1 MIRGPSG
8 GGKTTL
14 LNVVGTI
21 DSATKG
27 DLSIIKFIKIH
38 NEYMNFQES
47 SEKKLMQSQVI
58 NFYRICV
65 WRRSDSFFKPSTFW
79 PL

>member
-27 DLSIIKFIKIH
+27 DLSK
-38 NEYMNFQES
+38 NF
-47 SEKKLMQSQVI
+47 KNK
-58 NFYRICV
+58 
-65 WRRSDSFFKPSTFW
+65 
-79 PL
+79 

>member
-27 DLSIIKFIKIH
+27 DLSKKPQKIY
-38 NEYMNFQES
+38 NENMNFQEFL
-47 SEKKLMQSQVI
+47 EKKLTQSPVT

-65 WRRSDSFFKPSTFW
+65 WRRSDSFFKLSTFW
-79 PL
+79 PR